1 MKRNS
6 IVQRRWHIL
15 RAANER
21 RRRGREPFK
30 SIVRIWY
37 GEDVEFAISEKRP
50 TKPPA
55 LMCLERNTI
64 EVTDFLEH
72 LRRRLLRPLQ
82 NPVWMAK
89 KEGTAY
95 RRIRGYLEFAAIE
108 EISTSAALVMA
119 AEYERVVSIIGSPP
133 PLINLGD
140 WDADVFTRLLQLG
153 FFSIIGITSQVPDEV
168 LTSNED
174 VMTLRFL
181 SGSNAQETEAADKML
196 VDLGEF
202 LGADNDLAEEIRLPL
217 TTALS
222 EAMINVRRH
231 AYPEDHK
238 FRFKHINRWW
248 LTGSADRA
256 RRKLTVVIY
265 DQGATIPITYSKLS
279 ATQNIKEWIL
289 STMGHSPKS
298 EDQFAE
304 DGARIAAAA
313 KFGNTQTG
321 KSYRGKGLPDMQNA
335 IDCCE
340 NGRLMIMSRGGM
352 YVYEGKDR
360 TRIASF
366 PSSIGGTLIEWTLT
380 LPPSDDGRSK
390 QDDTC

>member
-1 MKRNS
+1 
-6 IVQRRWHIL
+6 
-15 RAANER
+15 
-21 RRRGREPFK
+21 
-30 SIVRIWY
+30 
-37 GEDVEFAISEKRP
+37 
-50 TKPPA
+50 
-55 LMCLERNTI
+55 MCLERNTV
-64 EVTDFLEH
+64 EVTEFLEN
-72 LRRRLLRPLQ
+72 LRRRLLRPIANPKWLTKTTGNSLQ
-82 NPVWMAK
+82 KVK
-89 KEGTAY
+89 
-95 RRIRGYLEFAAIE
+95 GYLDFGAIK
-108 EISTSAALVMA
+108 EISTAAALVLA
-119 AEYERVVSIIGSPP
+119 AEYERVVSIIGEPP
-133 PLINLGD
+133 PLINLD
-140 WDADVFTRLLQLG
+140 EWNEDVILRLWQLG
-153 FFSIIGITSQVPDEV
+153 FFTTIGITPKPDQFM
-168 LTSNED
+168 TSSED

-196 VDLGEF
+196 VELGNF
-202 LGADNDLAEEIRLPL
+202 LDPDNDLPEEIRLPL

-231 AYPEDHK
+231 AYPDDHR

-279 ATQNIKEWIL
+279 ESLDIREWIL
-289 STMGHSPKS
+289 SIVRIAPKS
-298 EDQFAE
+298 DNPFAE

-340 NGRLMIMSRGGM
+340 NGRLTILSRGGR

-360 TRIASF
+360 TSIASY
-366 PSSIGGTLIEWTLT
+366 PCSIGGTLIEWTLT
-380 LPPSDDGRSK
+380 LPSDPGR
-390 QDDTC
+390 TV

>member
-1 MKRNS
+1 MKKNS
-6 IVQRRWHIL
+6 FAKRIWHCR

-21 RRRGREPFK
+21 RRRNRGGHDIR
-30 SIVRIWY
+30 IRIWH
-37 GEDVEFAISEKRP
+37 GEDVQFAISSRAP

-55 LMCLERNTI
+55 IMCLERNTVQ
-64 EVTDFLEH
+64 VTEFLER
-72 LRRRLLRPLQ
+72 LRRRLLRPINSPTWLTR
-82 NPVWMAK
+82 K
-89 KEGTAY
+89 
-95 RRIRGYLEFAAIE
+95 RGSALTKVKGFLDFAAIDE
-108 EISTSAALVMA
+108 MSTSAGLVMA
-119 AEYERVVSIIGSPP
+119 AEYERVVSIMGEPP
-133 PLINLGD
+133 PLINLD
-140 WDADVFTRLLQLG
+140 EWRDDVFLRLWQLG
-153 FFSIIGITSQVPDEV
+153 FFSTIGIAPTVSNQIM
-168 LTSNED
+168 TANED
-174 VMTLRFL
+174 VMTLKFL
-181 SGSNAQETEAADKML
+181 SGSNAEETEAADKML
-196 VDLGEF
+196 VELGRF
-202 LGADNDLAEEIRLPL
+202 LDPGNELPEEIQLPL

-279 ATQNIKEWIL
+279 ESVDIREWIL
-289 STMGHSPKS
+289 SRVGLAPKS
-298 EDQFAE
+298 DNPFAE

-340 NGRLMIMSRGGM
+340 NGRLMILSRGGR

-360 TRIASF
+360 TSIASY
-366 PSSIGGTLIEWTLT
+366 PCSIGGTLIEWTIT
-380 LPPSDDGRSK
+380 LPSDTERAEQHGID
-390 QDDTC
+390 

>member
-1 MKRNS
+1 MKRNDF
-6 IVQRRWHIL
+6 QRRHWHRS
-15 RAANER
+15 RAANELR
-21 RRRGREPFK
+21 RRNRGKHAKR
-30 SIVRIWY
+30 IRIWV
-37 GEDVEFAISEKRP
+37 GEDVAFAISSRAP

-55 LMCLERNTI
+55 IMCLERNTV
-64 EVTDFLEH
+64 EVTEFLEN
-72 LRRRLLRPLQ
+72 LRRRLLRPIANPKWLTKTTGNSLQ
-82 NPVWMAK
+82 KVK
-89 KEGTAY
+89 
-95 RRIRGYLEFAAIE
+95 GYLDFGAIK
-108 EISTSAALVMA
+108 EISTAAALVLA
-119 AEYERVVSIIGSPP
+119 AEYERVVSIIGEPP
-133 PLINLGD
+133 PLINLD
-140 WDADVFTRLLQLG
+140 EWNEDVILRLWQLG
-153 FFSIIGITSQVPDEV
+153 FFTTIGITPKPDQFM
-168 LTSNED
+168 TSSED

-196 VDLGEF
+196 VELGNF
-202 LGADNDLAEEIRLPL
+202 LDPDNDLPEEIRLPL

-231 AYPEDHK
+231 AYPDDHR

-279 ATQNIKEWIL
+279 ESLDIREWIL
-289 STMGHSPKS
+289 SIVRIAPKS
-298 EDQFAE
+298 DNPFAE

-340 NGRLMIMSRGGM
+340 NGRLTILSRGGR

-360 TRIASF
+360 TSIASY
-366 PSSIGGTLIEWTLT
+366 PCSIGGTLIEWTLT
-380 LPPSDDGRSK
+380 LPSDPGR
-390 QDDTC
+390 TV